1 MASRN
6 VFTVSFRELNETVS
20 LESVWLFRPI
30 YSLFTKLHLLAAQ
43 QVKFCNKTLHISAYQ
58 TKTLFTVWSACE
70 SFMCSHPSG
79 ERIIQPQILELNF
92 SPDCARACLYHPD
105 FYNHMF
111 QTLFLDQPEECPV
124 TQIMWLTEHDGVSL
138 VYVFMLQVAEIFP
151 LSICAA

>member
-1 MASRN
+1 MASEN
-6 VFTVSFRELNETVS
+6 VFSVSFRELNETVS

-30 YSLFTKLHLLAAQ
+30 YSLFTKLHLLAEQ
-43 QVKFCNKTLHISAYQ
+43 QVPPTVYH
-58 TKTLFTVWSACE
+58 TKTLFTV
-70 SFMCSHPSG
+70 FMCSPPSG

-124 TQIMWLTEHDGVSL
+124 TQIM
-138 VYVFMLQVAEIFP
+138 
-151 LSICAA
+151 